1 MPKEQF
7 VSFIRYCHY
16 LFVRNIILNLCGN
29 TYQTNCDLFRFR
41 TVRSMTGSIVSK
53 LTWIKF
59 LGLDH
64 LNSLGTLGNEEL
76 QCCAAVNGFISQNGP
91 QHGLYTSHAFG
102 LCENWP
108 IGKMLQSIGLHTNN
122 LIDCN
127 GTRWCFGSSASHRG
141 IVTYRLSATSL

>member
-1 MPKEQF
+1 MHWLSNSKDPKNEPLVPIQERRLVYLVDKHFMPKEQF

-91 QHGLYTSHAFG
+91 
-102 LCENWP
+102 
-108 IGKMLQSIGLHTNN
+108 
-122 LIDCN
+122 
-127 GTRWCFGSSASHRG
+127 
-141 IVTYRLSATSL
+141 